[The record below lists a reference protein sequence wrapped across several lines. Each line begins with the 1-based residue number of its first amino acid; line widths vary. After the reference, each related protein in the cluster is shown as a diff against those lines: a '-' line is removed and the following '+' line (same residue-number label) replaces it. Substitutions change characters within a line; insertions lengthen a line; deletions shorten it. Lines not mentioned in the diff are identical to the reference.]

1 MYYSGSRK
9 LRKSNQRYF
18 EGRRIQ
24 LEVCKILPTAD
35 EGVVSKLNDLVMAE
49 KLRTENETLD
59 RVHNFV
65 ERVPNPD
72 PQTEVTNMED
82 FKVGVASASNQFLG
96 YLSNL
101 LRRFNGNK
109 C

>member
-24 LEVCKILPTAD
+24 LAVCKLLPSAD
-35 EGVVSKLNDLVMAE
+35 EETVSQLNDLIMAE
-49 KLRTENETLD
+49 KSRTENETLD
-59 RVHNFV
+59 RIHNFV
-65 ERVPNPD
+65 ERVPHPD
-72 PQTEVTNMED
+72 PDTEINNTDD
-82 FKVGVASASNQFLG
+82 FKTGVRSASNQFLS

-101 LRRFNGNK
+101 LRRFNGN
-109 C
+109 